1 MGGSIPNMMVVHNP
15 MLEALIQT
23 LASAWGN
30 PWAGTQRELMGFSG
44 EDLMIFVG
52 SSHVVRSNTP
62 NLDMAQN
69 SFFMCLDMAQKLF
82 FYGTFSELG
91 AYYWVKFTFTACMF
105 SRDVWLILGMAI
117 RHNSKSKQS
126 KQIDH
131 QTAQCPNVKFHCQLS
146 SHSKILLPSLQQLC
160 FYASL
165 HSWTLMETYGHF
177 GKQTRNQNIINNQFP
192 FIGKQTHHFYR
203 SLPLR
208 FDTFSGQR
216 TNGPRS
222 LPWCCSSWAFG
233 PRSSGWGGWT
243 GCCLS
248 PKNWDRIY

>member
-1 MGGSIPNMMVVHNP
+1 MLNQLYNWMVFKAAAPQHGWFDTKYDGGPQPYVGSPHSNPGLSLGQPLGRDPTGAHGVLWGGSDDFCW
-15 MLEALIQT
+15 IQSCG
-23 LASAWGN
+23 AIKYPQFGYGAK
-30 PWAGTQRELMGFSG
+30 F
-44 EDLMIFVG
+44 IF
-52 SSHVVRSNTP
+52 HVFGYGPKT
-62 NLDMAQN
+62 
-69 SFFMCLDMAQKLF
+69 F

-233 PRSSGWGGWT
+233 PRSSG
-243 GCCLS
+243 
-248 PKNWDRIY
+248 